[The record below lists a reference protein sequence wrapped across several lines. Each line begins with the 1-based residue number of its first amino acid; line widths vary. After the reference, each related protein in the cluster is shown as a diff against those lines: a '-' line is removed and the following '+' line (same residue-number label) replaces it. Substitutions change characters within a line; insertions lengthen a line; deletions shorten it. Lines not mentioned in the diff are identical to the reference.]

1 MKFLELNLQNQFI
14 NFEGFKIVI
23 FGLKKLKKVDRL
35 ILHCQKNECCD
46 NCVDYFLNSRFKRI
60 KKLQKLELDLS
71 NYAPIRMKLK
81 IKEQHKC

>member
-35 ILHCQKNECCD
+35 ILNCQKNECCD
-46 NCVDYFLNSRFKRI
+46 NCIEYFLNEFKRI

-71 NYAPIRMKLK
+71 NSASIKMILE
-81 IKEQHKC
+81 IKEQYKC